1 MYDLVC
7 TDCSP
12 SSCGYASPY
21 RYVYQLCKEFSM
33 TIPILPWEETCSTA
47 GKHYLCYRV
56 RCNLAKKCYVDELK
70 NKVIVNNNTT
80 KPKIQ

>member
-1 MYDLVC
+1 
-7 TDCSP
+7 
-12 SSCGYASPY
+12 
-21 RYVYQLCKEFSM
+21 M

-70 NKVIVNNNTT
+70 NKVQEKTATSNKT
-80 KPKIQ
+80 KVYLRYEIQRQSGSCSSDETKM